1 MMKATFNGD
10 VFKIMKGAMVMA
22 HGKKEGAL
30 YTMSSS
36 EASVSVASSDLDVRV
51 LHQDLGI

>member
-1 MMKATFNGD
+1 MKTAFNSD
-10 VFKIMKGAMVMA
+10 LFKITKGAMVMA

-36 EASVSVASSDLDVRV
+36 EASVSVASSDLDVGG